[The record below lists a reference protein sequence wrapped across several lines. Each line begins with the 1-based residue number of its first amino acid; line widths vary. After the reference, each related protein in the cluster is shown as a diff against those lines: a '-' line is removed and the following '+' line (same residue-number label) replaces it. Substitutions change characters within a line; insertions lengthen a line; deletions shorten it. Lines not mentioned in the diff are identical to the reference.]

1 MSVPRQC
8 PGATAA
14 GAPSQLAHGAS
25 KRLTIQCML
34 SHWYALADDDTAA
47 LSAAPILLA
56 LQINR
61 YSFGDCGPTKDEA
74 CIYPDPRFFFP
85 VISGALSWG

>member
-1 MSVPRQC
+1 MSAPRQC
-8 PGATAA
+8 PGAAAA

-25 KRLTIQCML
+25 RRLTIQCML

-61 YSFGDCGPTKDEA
+61 YSLAIAALQRMKLAYTPTLV
-74 CIYPDPRFFFP
+74 FFFR
-85 VISGALSWG
+85 